1 MKLVVVGV
9 HQAAEFLHNATNP
22 EMCVHFF
29 FVLYFRKKRTSDCEN
44 DGKIKMVGIVRPT
57 ALEAKKSQIVIAYS
71 FFLGL
76 RLLLLLL
83 LLSSL
88 WFRKLFVFLCQTIRQ
103 WVRFYFV
110 VKSFLLIFVSM
121 ATALLIK
128 YQQRPECVSN
138 KSSRS
143 G

>member
-71 FFLGL
+71 FFFGPA
-76 RLLLLLL
+76 
-83 LLSSL
+83 
-88 WFRKLFVFLCQTIRQ
+88 T
-103 WVRFYFV
+103 V
-110 VKSFLLIFVSM
+110 VVVVVVIV
-121 ATALLIK
+121 
-128 YQQRPECVSN
+128 VV
-138 KSSRS
+138 
-143 G
+143 